1 MAKADK
7 GKSIE
12 RRSSNKIQLFFR
24 ETVGE
29 LRKVSWPTWQDAW
42 NLTKIVLVVMV
53 VMGLYLGVLDYIFT
67 TLLALRIMGTP

>member
-1 MAKADK
+1 MAKAEK

-12 RRSSNKIQLFFR
+12 LRQTNKIQLFFR

-42 NLTKIVLVVMV
+42 NLTKIVLVVML
-53 VMGLYLGVLDYIFT
+53 VMGVYLGVLDYLFT
-67 TLLALRIMGTP
+67 ALMSLILG

>member
-67 TLLALRIMGTP
+67 TLMALILG